1 MSVIAYAEQ
10 RDGQLRKPAFE
21 VVRKGA
27 ELARELGLPFY
38 AVLIGSGVKGLAER
52 LGAYGAE
59 RVIVVDQP
67 ELAAFAPAAYGRA
80 LALAAESR
88 NARLVLLPATA
99 QGKDLAP
106 RVAVRLD
113 AAFAPDVTALRVEDG
128 LLQAV
133 RPVYSG
139 KAFATLIFRKERQVI
154 SLRPNVFPAGTPQ
167 DGISP
172 QVEVLTVSVEE
183 ADLRAQAREIV
194 ASAGK
199 LDVAEADI
207 VVSGGRG
214 LKGPENFWMIEELA
228 ALLGG
233 AVGASRAVV
242 DAGWRPHAEQV
253 GQTGKVVTPKLY
265 IAVAISGAIQH
276 LAGMSGSRV
285 IVAINKDPEAPI
297 FQVAD
302 YGIVGDA
309 FEVVPQLIEAI
320 KKFKQA

>member
-1 MSVIAYAEQ
+1 MSIIAYAEQ
-10 RDGQLRKPAFE
+10 RDGVFRKSAFE
-21 VVRKGA
+21 VVRKA
-27 ELARELGLPFY
+27 SELARELGLPFY
-38 AVLIGSGVKGLAER
+38 AVVIGSGLTEVAPS

-59 RVIVVDQP
+59 WVLLIDQP
-67 ELAAFAPAAYGRA
+67 ELASFAPAAYAKA
-80 LALAAESR
+80 LSAAAEAKR
-88 NARLVLLPATA
+88 ARLVLVPATA
-99 QGKDLAP
+99 QGKDIAP
-106 RVAVRLD
+106 RLAVRLD
-113 AAFAPDVTALRVEDG
+113 AAFAPDVTGLRVENG
-128 LLQAV
+128 SLVAV

-139 KAFATLIFRKERQVI
+139 KAFATLAFEAERQVI
-154 SLRPNVFPAGTPQ
+154 SLRPNVFPAGAPE
-167 DGISP
+167 DDRRA
-172 QVEVLTVSVEE
+172 QVEPFAVSIEE
-183 ADLRAQAREIV
+183 ADLRGRALEIV

-265 IAVAISGAIQH
+265 VAVGISGAIQH
-276 LAGMSGSRV
+276 LAGMSGSKV

-309 FEVVPQLIEAI
+309 FEVVPQLIEVL
-320 KKFKQA
+320 KKTVHP